1 MLSIA
6 ESRALGPIL
15 NEIVGGVASA
25 FDLALSRLW
34 LIESDADC
42 RSCRGSR
49 ESTSHALHLRASAG
63 RSASSDIVYD
73 QVNGAF
79 HRIELGQRKIGEI
92 ARSGTAMLIPNVT
105 GEEDWVADRN
115 WVRREGIQS
124 FAGQP
129 LLFRGQVLGV
139 LAVFGRA
146 AFSSDD
152 FRWLRTFADHA
163 AVAIANARAYEE
175 LTLLKSRLEEENEY
189 LHAEIREALPFGDIV
204 GNSPSLRTIL
214 EQVALVADTSA
225 TVLIQG
231 ESGTGK
237 ELIARAIHERSS
249 RRQRPFI
256 KVNCAAIPRE
266 LFESEFF
273 GHVKGAFTGA
283 IKDRIGRFQL
293 AHTGTLFLDEIAEI
307 PAFLQPKLLRVLQE
321 QQFETVGDARTRS
334 VDVRVL
340 AATNRDLRRDVEQDR
355 FREDLYYRLSVFPMQ
370 IPPLR
375 ERREDIPLLALHFLR
390 KSATRVH
397 WSVPPLSRENM
408 RQLQNYN
415 WPGNIREL
423 ENVIERAAILA
434 RNSRYLRFDLPTASA
449 QATRAPA
456 TSAILTRAQLREQEK
471 ESILAALRQ
480 SNGKVFGRGGAAEI
494 LGVRPTT
501 LASRLKAL
509 GLKRTFFP
517 DVPEK

>member
-1 MLSIA
+1 
-6 ESRALGPIL
+6 
-15 NEIVGGVASA
+15 
-25 FDLALSRLW
+25 
-34 LIESDADC
+34 
-42 RSCRGSR
+42 
-49 ESTSHALHLRASAG
+49 
-63 RSASSDIVYD
+63 
-73 QVNGAF
+73 
-79 HRIELGQRKIGEI
+79 
-92 ARSGTAMLIPNVT
+92 
-105 GEEDWVADRN
+105 
-115 WVRREGIQS
+115 
-124 FAGQP
+124 
-129 LLFRGQVLGV
+129 
-139 LAVFGRA
+139 
-146 AFSSDD
+146 
-152 FRWLRTFADHA
+152 
-163 AVAIANARAYEE
+163 
-175 LTLLKSRLEEENEY
+175 
-189 LHAEIREALPFGDIV
+189 
-204 GNSPSLRTIL
+204 
-214 EQVALVADTSA
+214 
-225 TVLIQG
+225 
-231 ESGTGK
+231 
-237 ELIARAIHERSS
+237 
-249 RRQRPFI
+249 
-256 KVNCAAIPRE
+256 
-266 LFESEFF
+266 
-273 GHVKGAFTGA
+273 
-283 IKDRIGRFQL
+283 
-293 AHTGTLFLDEIAEI
+293 
-307 PAFLQPKLLRVLQE
+307 
-321 QQFETVGDARTRS
+321 VGDARTRS

-390 KSATRVH
+390 KSAAGVH

-434 RNSRYLRFDLPTASA
+434 RNSRHLRFDLPTASA